1 MVYGMVGIHE
11 NAALPALF
19 PVRYSDEALP
29 GEAEAGF
36 SGNDPCW
43 NGASYFADDNGYLHL
58 YVKGHPRRAL
68 HQLLWERFH
77 RRSIPK
83 GAAIH
88 HVDGN
93 PRNNSFGNLL
103 CLPRAIHRELHGELN
118 RLDPDLPPL
127 LLELERYRITEFYRR
142 RAEHYWQERGV
153 RPAREEEE
161 CP

>member
-1 MVYGMVGIHE
+1 MVYGAVALHNSTDLTPLYPLRYGDEVPPGGAE
-11 NAALPALF
+11 NEL
-19 PVRYSDEALP
+19 S
-29 GEAEAGF
+29 
-36 SGNDPCW
+36 SNDPCW
-43 NGASYFADDNGYLHL
+43 DNASYIADDSGYMHL
-58 YVKGHPRRAL
+58 STKGQPRRAL

-83 GAAIH
+83 GGVIH

-127 LLELERYRITEFYRR
+127 RREMERHRITETYRQ
-142 RAEHYWQERGV
+142 RADSYWQERSDDGEGQ
-153 RPAREEEE
+153 P
-161 CP
+161 

>member
-1 MVYGMVGIHE
+1 MVYGAV
-11 NAALPALF
+11 ALHNSTDLTPLY
-19 PVRYSDEALP
+19 PLRYGDEALP
-29 GEAEAGF
+29 GETEVRF

-43 NGASYFADDNGYLHL
+43 NEASYIVDDNGYLHL
-58 YVKGHPRRAL
+58 NVKGHPRRAL
-68 HQLLWERFH
+68 HQVLWERFH

-118 RLDPDLPPL
+118 RLEPDLPPL
-127 LLELERYRITEFYRR
+127 LLELERHRITEFYRR

-161 CP
+161 CQ

>member
-1 MVYGMVGIHE
+1 MVYGAV
-11 NAALPALF
+11 ALHNSTDLAPLY
-19 PVRYSDEALP
+19 PLRYGDEALP
-29 GEAEAGF
+29 GETEVRF

-43 NGASYFADDNGYLHL
+43 NEASYIVDDNGYLHL
-58 YVKGHPRRAL
+58 NVKGHPRRAL
-68 HQLLWERFH
+68 HQVLWERFH

-127 LLELERYRITEFYRR
+127 LLELERHRITEFYRR

>member
-1 MVYGMVGIHE
+1 MVYGAV
-11 NAALPALF
+11 ALHNSTDLTPLY
-19 PVRYSDEALP
+19 PLRYGDEALP
-29 GEAEAGF
+29 GETEVRF

-43 NGASYFADDNGYLHL
+43 NEASYIVDDNGYLHL
-58 YVKGHPRRAL
+58 NVKGHPRRAL
-68 HQLLWERFH
+68 HQVPWERFH

-118 RLDPDLPPL
+118 RLEPDLPPL
-127 LLELERYRITEFYRR
+127 LLELERHRITEFYRR